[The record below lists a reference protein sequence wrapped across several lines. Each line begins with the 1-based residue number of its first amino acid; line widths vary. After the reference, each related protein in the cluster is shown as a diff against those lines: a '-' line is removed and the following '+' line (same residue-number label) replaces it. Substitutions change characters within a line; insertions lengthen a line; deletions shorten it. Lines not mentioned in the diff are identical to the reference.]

1 MKNECYNIF
10 GLSHYCL
17 NDSSTRT
24 ARMPQVYKND
34 PKSIFCLTGIFFIIF
49 IPKRHWLFSVE
60 KKDLRQLIH
69 VCLHTIVSVGLKG
82 FRHNLDCDS
91 YDLLHLSSIVST
103 TITLTRSDP
112 LPLYLLTPLYL
123 HLSFSL
129 SPLICLHFC
138 SSLPVPCNLSSFK
151 AS

>member
-1 MKNECYNIF
+1 MKNECYNIC

-24 ARMPQVYKND
+24 ARMPQVYEND

-49 IPKRHWLFSVE
+49 IPKRHWLFLVG

-69 VCLHTIVSVGLKG
+69 VCLHTIVSAGLKG

-91 YDLLHLSSIVST
+91 YDLSSIVST

-112 LPLYLLTPLYL
+112 LPLYLLAHLYL

-129 SPLICLHFC
+129 STNLSPLLF
-138 SSLPVPCNLSSFK
+138 LPPVPCNLSSFK